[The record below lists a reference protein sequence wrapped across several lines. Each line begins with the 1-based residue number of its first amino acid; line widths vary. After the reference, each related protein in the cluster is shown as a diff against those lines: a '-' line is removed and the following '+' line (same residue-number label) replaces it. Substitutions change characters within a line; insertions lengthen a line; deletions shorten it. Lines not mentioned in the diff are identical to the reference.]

1 MVKNMSTRRATLS
14 AVAVVAV
21 LAMSAD
27 SALAENASSRRMLRQ
42 ANANERKLGVWSS
55 LMGK

>member
-1 MVKNMSTRRATLS
+1 MSTRRAALS
-14 AVAVVAV
+14 TVAVAAV

-42 ANANERKLGVWSS
+42 ANVNERKLSAWSS
-55 LMGK
+55 ILGK